1 MKSNRVLVSVV
12 TPAFNVGWCVGRAID
27 SVLGQSLRELEIIV
41 VNDGSTDDTRDV
53 LAAYGDSIRAIDQ
66 ANGGMSAARNTGI
79 RAARGAFIAF
89 LDADDWWLPE
99 KLARQIDLMQRRPDV
114 GFCSTTARVENPRG
128 ELITLWRCRHQD
140 SDILQTLFAEN
151 AAIAGGCSAVVVRR
165 ELLDRVGL
173 FDESLRGFEDP
184 DLWMRLAAVSG
195 YACIDE
201 PLAVILRRENSVS
214 RNLHEMRKA
223 ALKSM
228 HKNRALLPADLRGSF
243 WRGCLASVYTDYAK
257 GAYRAG
263 RVKTAYADTLRAFA
277 LSPVGRGRLCVGLL
291 KDFVLGRAL

>member
-1 MKSNRVLVSVV
+1 MKSSPVLVSVV

-114 GFCSTTARVENPRG
+114 GFCSTTARVENPQR
-128 ELITLWRCRHQD
+128 
-140 SDILQTLFAEN
+140 
-151 AAIAGGCSAVVVRR
+151 
-165 ELLDRVGL
+165 
-173 FDESLRGFEDP
+173 
-184 DLWMRLAAVSG
+184 
-195 YACIDE
+195 
-201 PLAVILRRENSVS
+201 
-214 RNLHEMRKA
+214 
-223 ALKSM
+223 
-228 HKNRALLPADLRGSF
+228 
-243 WRGCLASVYTDYAK
+243 
-257 GAYRAG
+257 
-263 RVKTAYADTLRAFA
+263 
-277 LSPVGRGRLCVGLL
+277 
-291 KDFVLGRAL
+291 